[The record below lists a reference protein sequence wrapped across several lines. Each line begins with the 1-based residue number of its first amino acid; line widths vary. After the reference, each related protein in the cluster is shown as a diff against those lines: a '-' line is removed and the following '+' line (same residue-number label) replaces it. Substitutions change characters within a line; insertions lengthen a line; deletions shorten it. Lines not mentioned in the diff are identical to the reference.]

1 MVKKKKK
8 YSFIYE
14 GRYKLKIFEIPSLSE
29 KTRAPCDTSL
39 EIIKF
44 FLMKFFFILCH
55 FNIMDCSSYIYIHI
69 HVIFQNLCKDE
80 SEIQEMEGEEERIEE
95 EEEEPSCEPEEIILK
110 VEAIPETSST
120 EERKRIK
127 RAKITPKIEPPQ
139 ERVRND
145 K

>member
-1 MVKKKKK
+1 
-8 YSFIYE
+8 
-14 GRYKLKIFEIPSLSE
+14 
-29 KTRAPCDTSL
+29 
-39 EIIKF
+39 
-44 FLMKFFFILCH
+44 
-55 FNIMDCSSYIYIHI
+55 
-69 HVIFQNLCKDE
+69 
-80 SEIQEMEGEEERIEE
+80 MEGEEERIEE

-110 VEAIPETSST
+110 VEAIPETSGT